1 MVCGPFGGIYPY
13 PFSPPLHRLSFSKE
27 GRGRERKWCW
37 STRKQPGSWF
47 LLLCNVR
54 GSNRGEKTTFLF
66 SACPRFEPG
75 TARIVHEAQPSRP
88 GCHIFLAHNLTDH
101 KRMVSTMV
109 CGPFGGIYPYPSH
122 PPCID
127 CPFSKEDRGRERK
140 KWCWSTRKQPG
151 SWLCCCVMS
160 WVRTEE
166 KRQHFCF
173 WHVRGSNQGLLEL
186 CTRLCQVDQDAIFLA
201 HNLTGHK
208 RMVST
213 MVCGPFGGIYPYP
226 SQVKACYRF
235 IFCLPVRCPAKEYPY
250 RYPVR

>member
-1 MVCGPFGGIYPY
+1 MGPGCRPVSGPVAVTRLQSHCSDRPQKDGLDHGLWSFFGGIYPY

-101 KRMVSTMV
+101 NNLTDHIRMFSTKV
-109 CGPFGGIYPYPSH
+109 CGPIGGIYPYP
-122 PPCID
+122 
-127 CPFSKEDRGRERK
+127 FSTLSWSSSAPTRWETSRGAT
-140 KWCWSTRKQPG
+140 S
-151 SWLCCCVMS
+151 
-160 WVRTEE
+160 
-166 KRQHFCF
+166 
-173 WHVRGSNQGLLEL
+173 
-186 CTRLCQVDQDAIFLA
+186 
-201 HNLTGHK
+201 
-208 RMVST
+208 
-213 MVCGPFGGIYPYP
+213 
-226 SQVKACYRF
+226 
-235 IFCLPVRCPAKEYPY
+235 
-250 RYPVR
+250 